1 VERATGGWRV
11 GFRSFGLPFLIQENP
26 RTQWLVYVVPTFAL
40 LAGYPLVIALVL
52 GGLGWFTIRRA
63 TP

>member
-1 VERATGGWRV
+1 VGCRLQVLRAAVPDPG
-11 GFRSFGLPFLIQENP
+11 ENP

-52 GGLGWFTIRRA
+52 GGLGWFTNRRA